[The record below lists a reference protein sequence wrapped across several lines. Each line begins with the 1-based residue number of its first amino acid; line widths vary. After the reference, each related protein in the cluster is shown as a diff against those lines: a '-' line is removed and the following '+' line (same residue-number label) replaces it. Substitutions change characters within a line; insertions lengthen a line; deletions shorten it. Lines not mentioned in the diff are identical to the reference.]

1 MRAVFPALAA
11 MLAAG
16 LPAADSPAPATVSA
30 DTLAMLDPTRRAVMM
45 CGSRQSGA
53 VLQARLRLASAI
65 GQDPASGP
73 GASPVAIPVPA
84 AIRLPVTGGDPEVAR
99 LVRQGLLLAYGFNHQ
114 AAILAFREAQRRDPG
129 CAICFW
135 GEAYAL
141 GPNINAPMEP
151 QALPQA
157 IAAIGRA
164 SRLAAAASPA
174 ERALIEALAR
184 RYSADAGA
192 DRAALEAAYAD
203 AMLAAAARFPDD
215 DDVAVIA
222 AEAAMNT
229 RPWDYWEA
237 DRTTPKPRI
246 GEAIR
251 LVETV
256 LARRGD
262 HPQAQHLYIH
272 LVEAS
277 GDPRRAEAAADRLAA
292 ASITSAGHLVHMPG
306 HIYYVLGRFA
316 DSIRVNVE
324 AARADEAYLAG
335 AGENP
340 TYRYGYYPHNVHF
353 LLTSAQMAGDMDVV
367 VEQSARLSRIVNPAV
382 AAQLAWLQPVTAAPY
397 TAYAQFGSP
406 EQILAL
412 GEADA
417 RLPFVVAMR
426 HYARAVAR
434 AQQRNRAEFDRE
446 LAALRAIRE
455 SDAIRPMLDQG
466 APARD
471 LLRIAEHVALGRQAF
486 AAGRYDEAA
495 GHYGEAAAIEDNIP
509 YLEPPWWYY
518 PVRQS
523 LGAALYRA
531 GRLDEAK
538 AAFTAA
544 LARSPNNG
552 WVLYGLARTERALG
566 HRLEAAATEAALR
579 RAWLGDPRWLR
590 IDRL

>member
-1 MRAVFPALAA
+1 MKAAFPSIAA
-11 MLAAG
+11 ALAAG
-16 LPAADSPAPATVSA
+16 LLAGDAPAPATVSA
-30 DTLAMLDPTRRAVMM
+30 ETLAMLDPARLAAEM
-45 CGSRQSGA
+45 CGSRRGA
-53 VLQARLRLASAI
+53 AALRSRLKRAAAI
-65 GQDPASGP
+65 KGQDAAAAAAP
-73 GASPVAIPVPA
+73 IPVPD
-84 AIRLPVTGGDPEVAR
+84 AIRLAVTSADPAVAR
-99 LVRQGLLLAYGFNHQ
+99 YVRQGLLLAYGFNHQ
-114 AAILAFREAQRRDPG
+114 AAIAAFREAQRRDPG

-164 SRLAAAASPA
+164 SRLAPSASPA

-184 RYSADAGA
+184 RYSAEAGA

-203 AMLAAAARFPDD
+203 AMLAAAGRFPED

-246 GEAIR
+246 GEAVR

-256 LARRGD
+256 LARRPD

-353 LLTSAQMAGDMDVV
+353 LLTSAQMAGDMALVI
-367 VEQSARLSRIVNPAV
+367 EQSARLGRIVNPAV

-397 TAYAQFGSP
+397 TAHAQFASP
-406 EQILAL
+406 ERILAL

-417 RLPFVVAMR
+417 RLPFVAAMR

-434 AQQRNRAEFDRE
+434 ARQQDRAEFDRE
-446 LAALRAIRE
+446 LAALRAIR
-455 SDAIRPMLDQG
+455 DGDGIQPMLEQG

-471 LLRIAEHVALGRQAF
+471 LLGIADHVAQGRYAF
-486 AAGRYDEAA
+486 ATGRHDEAA
-495 GHYGEAAAIEDNIP
+495 GHYREAAAIEDTIP

-523 LGAALYRA
+523 LGAALFRA
-531 GRLDEAK
+531 GRHEEAK
-538 AAFTAA
+538 AAFMAA

-552 WVLYGLARTERALG
+552 WALYGLAQTERALG
-566 HRLEAAATEAALR
+566 RRVEAAAAEAALR
-579 RAWLGDPRWLR
+579 RAWLGDRRWLR
-590 IDRL
+590 MDRL